1 MMEQLPS
8 SYIRQMKELLKE
20 ESEAFLNSYTEQRT
34 FGLRLNPLNIRKS
47 QKERTGE
54 LVSLFG
60 LTSVPWCPTGY
71 YYKEETRPGK
81 HPYHAAGLYYL
92 QEPSAMSA
100 AEILNPEPG
109 DIVLDLAAAPGG
121 KSSQIAGK
129 LLGRGLL
136 VANEIH
142 PGRAKILAENIER
155 MGAGNVLVAN
165 ASPQQLAEKL
175 PLFFDKIIVDAPC
188 SGEGM
193 FRKDPEAIKE
203 WSPEHV
209 QMCAARQMDILPDA
223 IRMLKPGGLLVYS
236 TCTFNQEENEGTIR
250 ALLADYPEMRLISEE
265 RIWPHLQKGEGH
277 YVALLAKE
285 EGSIRVTGEPEKSRR
300 GGRNKTGKS
309 SRNREEAEALQYFET
324 FRKQFLPGYILPE
337 GSPVRFGDQ
346 LYWMPQAKEGMI
358 PDMLNGLKV
367 LRPGLH
373 LGEMKKNRF
382 EPSHALA
389 LAVSAG
395 QAALA
400 LDLKP
405 EDPMVQAY
413 LRGEALYTGRS
424 LSGWTLVCVNGFP
437 LGWGKENQGQ
447 LNNRYPKGLRR
458 FA

>member
-155 MGAGNVLVAN
+155 MGAGNVLVVN
-165 ASPQQLAEKL
+165 ASSLRRSYPYFSIKL
-175 PLFFDKIIVDAPC
+175 SWMPLVQVKACSVKI
-188 SGEGM
+188 
-193 FRKDPEAIKE
+193 
-203 WSPEHV
+203 
-209 QMCAARQMDILPDA
+209 
-223 IRMLKPGGLLVYS
+223 LKPLKNGRRS
-236 TCTFNQEENEGTIR
+236 MCKCAQQDRWTF
-250 ALLADYPEMRLISEE
+250 
-265 RIWPHLQKGEGH
+265 
-277 YVALLAKE
+277 
-285 EGSIRVTGEPEKSRR
+285 SRM
-300 GGRNKTGKS
+300 
-309 SRNREEAEALQYFET
+309 Q
-324 FRKQFLPGYILPE
+324 
-337 GSPVRFGDQ
+337 
-346 LYWMPQAKEGMI
+346 
-358 PDMLNGLKV
+358 
-367 LRPGLH
+367 
-373 LGEMKKNRF
+373 
-382 EPSHALA
+382 
-389 LAVSAG
+389 
-395 QAALA
+395 
-400 LDLKP
+400 
-405 EDPMVQAY
+405 
-413 LRGEALYTGRS
+413 
-424 LSGWTLVCVNGFP
+424 SGC
-437 LGWGKENQGQ
+437 
-447 LNNRYPKGLRR
+447 
-458 FA
+458 